1 MASVDIWSSGIY
13 SKVIIVDKNGV
24 SEVFDILDEEIEA
37 IANALNME
45 CGQACE
51 SQPPKNDPGLQAT
64 TA

>member
-1 MASVDIWSSGIY
+1 
-13 SKVIIVDKNGV
+13 VIIVDKNGV